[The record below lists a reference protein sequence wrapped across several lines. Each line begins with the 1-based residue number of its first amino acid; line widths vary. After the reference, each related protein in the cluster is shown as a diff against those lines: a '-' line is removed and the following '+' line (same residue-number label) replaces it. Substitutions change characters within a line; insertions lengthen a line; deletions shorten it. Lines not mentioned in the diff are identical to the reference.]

1 MEEIWKPIKDY
12 EGLYEV
18 SNLGKIKTLSRII
31 NGRKMPEKIKKL
43 DKTKQGY
50 LRVQLSKN
58 KENKKYSVHRLV
70 AQAFILNPNNLP
82 CVNHID
88 ENPSNNNVNNLEWCT
103 HLYNNLYN
111 EKHKRNC
118 KKIKQLDK
126 SYNIIN
132 IFDSV
137 NEASQKT
144 NIIRTEISNCLNK
157 RQKTAGGYHWQYYEL
172 DKIEEK
178 EEEK

>member
-1 MEEIWKPIKDY
+1 MEEIWKPIKGY

-18 SNLGKIKTLSRII
+18 SNLGRIKTLSRTI

-50 LRVQLSKN
+50 LRIELSKN
-58 KENKKYSVHRLV
+58 KKRKKYTIHRLV
-70 AQAFILNPNNLP
+70 AEAFIPNPNNYP
-82 CVNHID
+82 CINHKD
-88 ENPSNNNVNNLEWCT
+88 ENKINNNVDNLEWCT

-111 EKHKRNC
+111 NKHKRNC
-118 KKIKQLDK
+118 KKVKQLDEN
-126 SYNIIN
+126 YNIIN
-132 IFDSV
+132 IFESI
-137 NEASQKT
+137 NEASKET

-172 DKIEEK
+172 DNLEESEEK
-178 EEEK
+178 